1 MHFKARNYPKSLTQD
16 EQEDWFEVVQ
26 SRMQAGENGY
36 LSIDEYSK
44 RVIKPSYSDWSTS
57 GVGARS
63 WSLRYKSCATL
74 AI

>member
-16 EQEDWFEVVQ
+16 EQEVWFEVVQ

-44 RVIKPSYSDWSTS
+44 R